1 MERHAPVIT
10 GGYHNTVINENIY
23 RNLGEENA
31 LLRRE
36 IRESR
41 KAAEITANLV
51 VKQFEQTEKI
61 IRRFQIAND
70 QRKAVLDSASQISI
84 IAANKEGTITVFNR
98 GAVNLLG
105 YSAKEVI
112 GKHTP
117 LMFHDEQEISLR
129 CKNVSLET
137 EQEVQGL
144 DIFFTL
150 ADQEA
155 SSQIQWTYIRK
166 DGSRFPVRMSIN
178 SLRDPEG
185 DLGGFLCIATN
196 VAEQERSQK
205 ALKESERK
213 HRLLVR
219 NLPNIVYRGNLD
231 GTIDFFDNKIES
243 LTGYHREDFSSGR
256 VTWFDLVHE
265 DDLEEARQV
274 FIHALKTDHAYIR
287 EYRFKSKNGD
297 IIWVQEGGQIIL
309 GEDGE
314 VEFVTG
320 AFLDITNRK
329 LAEKALSESE
339 QKYRSLFNSGP
350 NPIFVLDQ
358 SNNEILDAN
367 PSAVETYGYTK
378 AELLGRPFPML
389 GSFGYE
395 DLITRLPDNEQQV
408 SACVISQKVRHYK
421 KDRRPFYVRIT
432 ACKTRYKERKAII
445 LAITD
450 ITEVI
455 EKDAQLIQASKMST
469 LGEMSAGIAHELNQP
484 LNAIKMGNEYLK
496 MMVEKNREIPMPHIK
511 QVADEVSDQV
521 DRATKIID
529 SLREFGRKQEIEKEK
544 VNINDPILGVLGI
557 IGRQLKLQNIKVQL
571 KLGQNLPF
579 IWAQTNRL
587 EQVFF
592 NLITNARDA
601 IRQMREMNPKIHDH
615 SITIRSFYEN
625 DRVVVTVEDTGI
637 GIRTQEQEKIFEPFF
652 TTKTASDGMGLG
664 LSITYGIIK
673 EYNGKIEVKSNFNQ
687 GSIFIQSYPAIIN
700 EDSTNGSVA

>member
-1 MERHAPVIT
+1 MEKRAPVFSTHYRDAI
-10 GGYHNTVINENIY
+10 INENIY
-23 RNLGEENA
+23 QTLGEENT
-31 LLRRE
+31 LLRKE

-61 IRRFQIAND
+61 LRRFQIANA
-70 QRKAVLDSASQISI
+70 QRKAVLDSAAQISI
-84 IAANKEGTITVFNR
+84 IAANKEGVITVFNK

-112 GKHTP
+112 GNHTP
-117 LMFHDEQEISLR
+117 LIFHDESELSLR
-129 CKNVSLET
+129 CKNLSIET
-137 EQEVQGL
+137 GQKVDGL
-144 DIFFTL
+144 DIFFIL
-150 ADQEA
+150 ADQET
-155 SSQIQWTYIRK
+155 SSQIQWIYIRK
-166 DGSRFPVRMSIN
+166 DGSRFPVSMSIN

-219 NLPNIVYRGNLD
+219 NLPNIVYRGDLN
-231 GTIDFFDNKIES
+231 GTIDFFDNKIET
-243 LTGYHREDFSSGR
+243 LTGYNRDEFSSGR
-256 VTWFDLVHE
+256 ITWFDLVHK
-265 DDLEEARQV
+265 DDLEEARRV
-274 FIHALKTDHAYIR
+274 FINALKTDHSYIR

-297 IIWVQEGGQIIL
+297 VVWVQEGGQIIF

-339 QKYRSLFNSGP
+339 RKYRSLFDSGP

-358 SNNEILDAN
+358 KNNEILDAN
-367 PSAVETYGYTK
+367 PSAEETYGYAK
-378 AELLGRPFPML
+378 SDLLGQPFSML

-395 DLITRLPDNEQQV
+395 DLVSQLPDNELQT
-408 SACVISQKVRHYK
+408 SACVISQKVRHFK
-421 KDRRPFYVRIT
+421 KGRRPFYVRIT
-432 ACKTRYKERKAII
+432 ACKTGYKERKAII
-445 LAITD
+445 LAVTD

-469 LGEMSAGIAHELNQP
+469 LGEMSAGMAHELNQP

-496 MMVEKNREIPMPHIK
+496 MMVEKNREIPKHHLK
-511 QVADEVSDQV
+511 QVADEVSAQV

-529 SLREFGRKQEIEKEK
+529 SLREFGRKQDYDKEK
-544 VNINDPILGVLGI
+544 VNINVPILGVLGI
-557 IGRQLKLQNIKVQL
+557 IGRQLQLQNIDVRLNLEKD
-571 KLGQNLPF
+571 LPF

-601 IRQMREMNPKIHDH
+601 IRQMREINHQVSRH
-615 SITIRSFYEN
+615 TITIHSFCEEE
-625 DRVVVTVEDTGI
+625 RVVVTVSDTGI
-637 GIRTQEQEKIFEPFF
+637 GIRDGEKEKIFEPFF
-652 TTKTASDGMGLG
+652 TNKPTNDGMGLG

-673 EYNGKIEVKSNFNQ
+673 EYNGKIEVKSNLNR
-687 GSIFIQSYPAIIN
+687 GATFIQSYPAILS
-700 EDSTNGSVA
+700 DHDDDVKA